1 MYKYRLYSRNFACVL
16 FCMSP
21 GVAGSVTGSVTVST
35 SVIAVSVIAISLG
48 LCAAV
53 AVVVKLRG
61 TRELAQGGVN
71 QM

>member
-21 GVAGSVTGSVTVST
+21 GVAGSVTVCT
-35 SVIAVSVIAISLG
+35 SVVAASVIAISLG

>member
-1 MYKYRLYSRNFACVL
+1 ML

-21 GVAGSVTGSVTVST
+21 GVAGSVTAVTVST
-35 SVIAVSVIAISLG
+35 SVVAVSVIAVSLA

>member
-1 MYKYRLYSRNFACVL
+1 
-16 FCMSP
+16 MSP